1 MHATKIA
8 PEYMR
13 NNVVEEQWHFS
24 LYYTLGL
31 KEKNIT
37 LFFHI
42 GVHVKRGNFAATIS
56 RLPKCVKTPKQIGT
70 CNDNPNHNGELCK
83 PCLQNLTGGE
93 RDGRIRALVGE
104 P

>member
-83 PCLQNLTGGE
+83 PCQW
-93 RDGRIRALVGE
+93 
-104 P
+104 